1 MDNSNNQ
8 ECFISTFSRLR
19 ESSKDAVVSAE
30 FSDAYTMYMH
40 VNRPV
45 QDRFV
50 SVLEK
55 AAESEKAALILLC
68 GSVGDGKSHML
79 SYCRENYPE
88 MMAKFYIHNDSTA
101 SLYIDKPASYTLMRL
116 MEDFTDENIRT
127 SKQKVILAINLGT
140 LNNFLEADREGK
152 FSRLK
157 EYVEQ
162 AGILNEEVG
171 GYQGNEYFYSV
182 NFADYHLYELTSE
195 GPRSE
200 YISGL
205 LNKITQKKPENFFY
219 QAYCGCC
226 KNCSSYSDCPI
237 RINYDLLSDDRI
249 QRGIVDALLECI
261 VKNKLLVSTRSL
273 LNFIYEIVVDER
285 FFARGSLEPRKLPLK
300 MTSLQYSHSLL
311 PNLMFER
318 KDSSEILNAM
328 KSIDPLGIRNEKIDN
343 FFVYYENTDDIIHI
357 FRKDLPFYAECIE
370 RIRDVNFSTTS
381 AHLLK
386 DQLLHLF
393 VRLCCLSG
401 SRKDLLENNTDYT
414 EYMEALYCWNTGNAK
429 GLKNIYS
436 MAGNAA
442 LMWNGR
448 ADKNE
453 MQLPVGNKKSICHL
467 LQRIEIKPVT
477 DNLPHHGPGTLYS
490 FRDELRLKYQVRN
503 QQLTGELDVDFAL
516 YTLLK
521 RILNGYVPS
530 VNDKRMNVK
539 CTEFVKKIARG
550 GSRMEEVIVRD
561 FSHRENK
568 EYKLQYDE
576 DFECYSFEE
585 L

>member
-1 MDNSNNQ
+1 
-8 ECFISTFSRLR
+8 
-19 ESSKDAVVSAE
+19 
-30 FSDAYTMYMH
+30 
-40 VNRPV
+40 
-45 QDRFV
+45 
-50 SVLEK
+50 
-55 AAESEKAALILLC
+55 
-68 GSVGDGKSHML
+68 
-79 SYCRENYPE
+79 
-88 MMAKFYIHNDSTA
+88 
-101 SLYIDKPASYTLMRL
+101 
-116 MEDFTDENIRT
+116 
-127 SKQKVILAINLGT
+127 
-140 LNNFLEADREGK
+140 
-152 FSRLK
+152 
-157 EYVEQ
+157 
-162 AGILNEEVG
+162 
-171 GYQGNEYFYSV
+171 
-182 NFADYHLYELTSE
+182 
-195 GPRSE
+195 
-200 YISGL
+200 
-205 LNKITQKKPENFFY
+205 
-219 QAYCGCC
+219 
-226 KNCSSYSDCPI
+226 
-237 RINYDLLSDDRI
+237 
-249 QRGIVDALLECI
+249 
-261 VKNKLLVSTRSL
+261 
-273 LNFIYEIVVDER
+273 
-285 FFARGSLEPRKLPLK
+285 
-300 MTSLQYSHSLL
+300 MTSLQYCHSLL
-311 PNLMFER
+311 PNMIFER

-343 FFVYYENTDDIIHI
+343 FFVYYENADDIIHI
-357 FRKDLPFYAECIE
+357 FRKDLPSYAECIE
-370 RIRDVNFSTTS
+370 RIRDVDLSISS

-386 DQLLHLF
+386 DQFLHLF
-393 VRLCCLSG
+393 VRLCSLSG
-401 SRKDLLENNTDYT
+401 SRKDLLGNNIDYT
-414 EYMEALYCWNTGNAK
+414 EYMEALYCWNTGNAR

-477 DNLPHHGPGTLYS
+477 DNLPHHGPGILYS
-490 FRDELRLKYQVRN
+490 FRDELRLKYQIRN

-550 GSRMEEVIVRD
+550 GSRMEEVIIRD